1 MAEGAILDPP
11 ETSEALDGEAK
22 EPEAPQEVPSV
33 FSVVNRYLV
42 GGVEVSPPAEDGS
55 RVVRLHSASGQAVV
69 EANLSP
75 QLCEFLS
82 GKLVAV
88 EVITQD
94 DAEEA
99 PEDAGPTQ

>member
-1 MAEGAILDPP
+1 MPEGAILEPP
-11 ETSEALDGEAK
+11 APDEALEA
-22 EPEAPQEVPSV
+22 EGTEEDAPQEVPSV
-33 FSVVNRYLV
+33 FSVVTRYLV

-69 EANLSP
+69 EGNLSP

-82 GKLVAV
+82 GKLVEV

-94 DAEEA
+94 DEED
-99 PEDAGPTQ
+99 EDAGAKE

>member
-1 MAEGAILDPP
+1 MAEGVVLDTPTP
-11 ETSEALDGEAK
+11 DEALDGEGQ

-33 FSVVNRYLV
+33 FSVVTRYLV

-69 EANLSP
+69 EGNLSP
-75 QLCEFLS
+75 QLCQFLS
-82 GKLVAV
+82 GKLVEV

-94 DAEEA
+94 DEED
-99 PEDAGPTQ
+99 EDAGPKE

>member
-1 MAEGAILDPP
+1 MAEGAILEPP
-11 ETSEALDGEAK
+11 ETDEVLVEEST

-55 RVVRLHSASGQAVV
+55 RTVRLQSASGQALI

-75 QLCEFLS
+75 QLCAFLS
-82 GKLVAV
+82 EKLVAV
-88 EVITQD
+88 EVIPQG
-94 DAEEA
+94 EEA
-99 PEDAGPTQ
+99 APDAGPTE